1 MNSDNSP
8 FVQVETD
15 SLRQKLNR
23 FYGDRTAKGAS
34 NLRHFQDLWDLK
46 EMAMMERRNI
56 MLVPQAWLEE
66 VDKCDAGCNQ

>member
-1 MNSDNSP
+1 MNSEKNP

-23 FYGDRTAKGAS
+23 FYGQRTAKGAS

-46 EMAMMERRNI
+46 EMAMMERRNV

-66 VDKCDAGCNQ
+66 VDNFDAGRNQ